1 MIPPYNFSSLHAY
14 SSTKADFA
22 TRIYSHIKLSISI
35 NVHTAQVSVSDPTT
49 VYSSLD
55 MTERELFPAAKNR
68 RIGTRMAS
76 T

>member
-35 NVHTAQVSVSDPTT
+35 DVHTTQVSVSDPTT
-49 VYSSLD
+49 VYSPLG
-55 MTERELFPAAKNR
+55 MTERELFPVGKNR
-68 RIGTRMAS
+68 RIGIRTAS